1 VRQGRILSLSA
12 AERLFIAAG
21 GRCSASHGGPAAP
34 ASRPHAQSVAD
45 LGSDLGYSVLVGEA
59 LRRAQQADGAV
70 DERNVREGLGEVADE
85 ALLHRVV
92 LLGKKAEVVAKRQ
105 EPFEQLDGVVVAP
118 DVRAFLDP
126 ADDAYVGDRLWHL
139 HDLLVRWLQL
149 PEVLREG
156 GPAHLERTEKSQKA
170 FIGSMRVGARE
181 RAQPLAERLAAL
193 FPMTKTVL
201 DVGGGPATQALA
213 FQRQGWQ
220 VTVLDFPEVI
230 DLMAHDLARAGI
242 AAIKGDATQDIPAQG
257 FDLVFCGNL
266 FHSMSPAECAS
277 VVTSAANALTS
288 GGALAIL
295 DFLRD
300 TGLSS
305 SLFAVNMLVA
315 TSAGDVYGEADYRR
329 WCEAAG
335 LRDFAVHEPGGQA
348 QRLLTAEKR

>member
-1 VRQGRILSLSA
+1 MTSIDLFPGQWQPQVVLMA
-12 AERLFIAAG
+12 ALEVGLIKALLDEPRPPAKLATELDLDERATLRVIN
-21 GRCSASHGGPAAP
+21 
-34 ASRPHAQSVAD
+34 
-45 LGSDLGYSVLVGEA
+45 VLVDAGYLE
-59 LRRAQQADGAV
+59 
-70 DERNVREGLGEVADE
+70 
-85 ALLHRVV
+85 
-92 LLGKKAEVVAKRQ
+92 KRG
-105 EPFEQLDGVVVAP
+105 DGVLVAP
-118 DVRAFLDP
+118 DVRALLDP
-126 ADDAYVGDRLWHL
+126 ADDDFVGDRLWHL

-315 TSAGDVYGEADYRR
+315 TSAGDVYGEQDYRR

-335 LRDFAVHEPGGQA
+335 LRDFAVHELGGQA
-348 QRLLTAEKR
+348 QRLLTAFKL